1 MRHPLRNYLIPISL
15 VMLVA
20 WAVATFYYSAP
31 GWFHGFLTLGI
42 FLLLWGII
50 DRPTRGE
57 RPPQPK

>member
-1 MRHPLRNYLIPISL
+1 MRHSLGSYLIPIAL

-20 WAVATFYYSAP
+20 WAVATFYFSAP

-50 DRPTRGE
+50 DRPTKGARS
-57 RPPQPK
+57 RPK